1 MSTDHEPSFAELFQ
15 ESAPLR
21 RQRLTPGQ
29 QVAATVV
36 RITGDWIFID
46 LGDKSEGAIAHHE
59 FADPD
64 GQLTI
69 KEGDAV
75 KVYFLSEKNQER
87 LFTARMSGGALAGH
101 LEEAAAAGVPV
112 EGTVQGEIKGGYEI
126 RLAGNIRA
134 FCPYS
139 QIDLRRADDP
149 AAYLGQKLP
158 FRITKYGEQ
167 GRNIVVSRRDLQEE
181 ERAAKKEELRRT
193 LAVGQTVNGV
203 ISSVRDFGAFV
214 DIGGLEGLIPASE
227 IAWGRVEDIHSR
239 LESGQQV
246 TVTVHKLDWE
256 HDRFSFSL
264 KDTLPDPWE
273 EINLRFPEGSSHQGR
288 VARLTEFGA
297 FVTLAE
303 GIDGLLHISKL
314 GRGRRLKHPREAVQ
328 EGDMIEVIID
338 SVDREK
344 KRLSLSLTGGE
355 EAAEAS
361 GGDQEGEATARTEK
375 TGSGKLIRKKPATQN
390 TAEAEDFRAHMS
402 SAKKSAAPLGTFA
415 DLFSQAER
423 KNK

>member
-1 MSTDHEPSFAELFQ
+1 MTTDHQPSFAELFQ
-15 ESAPLR
+15 ETAPLR
-21 RQRLTPGQ
+21 KQRLAPGQ
-29 QVAATVV
+29 KVAATVV

-46 LGDKSEGAIAHHE
+46 LGDKSEGAVARHE
-59 FADPD
+59 FADPE
-64 GQLTI
+64 GNLTVR
-69 KEGDAV
+69 EGDAV
-75 KVYFLSEKNQER
+75 NVYFIAEKNQER
-87 LFTARMSGGALAGH
+87 LFTARMSGAALAGH

-112 EGTVQGEIKGGYEI
+112 EGTVEGEIKGGYVI

-139 QIDLRRADDP
+139 QIDLRRAADP
-149 AAYLGQKLP
+149 AAYVGQKLS
-158 FRITKYGEQ
+158 FRISKYGEQ

-181 ERAAKKEELRRT
+181 ERAGKKEELRRT
-193 LAVGQTVNGV
+193 LAEGQTVNGV

-246 TVTVHKLDWE
+246 TVTIKKLDWE

-273 EINLRFPEGSSHQGR
+273 EINLRFPEGSTHQGR

-314 GRGRRLKHPREAVQ
+314 GRGRRLKHPREALH
-328 EGDMIEVIID
+328 EGDTVEVKID
-338 SVDREK
+338 GVDRDK
-344 KRLSLSLTGGE
+344 KRLSLSLAGGE
-355 EAAEAS
+355 EQTAETAS
-361 GGDQEGEATARTEK
+361 GEESA
-375 TGSGKLIRKKPATQN
+375 GSGKPNPKRSAARE
-390 TAEAEDFRAHMS
+390 TAEADDFRAHMS
-402 SAKKSAAPLGTFA
+402 TAKKSAAPLGTFA
-415 DLFSQAER
+415 DLFRQTDH
-423 KNK
+423 KKK